1 MKIRQAERTAFCR
14 GCDKK
19 IEPKTDMLSMYSYRN
34 RGQNIHF
41 CLDCVEKMH
50 EMLQEH
56 RKENN
61 ELI

>member
-19 IEPKTDMLSMYSYRN
+19 IKPKTYMLSMYSYRN

-41 CLDCVEKMH
+41 CLDCVDKIH
-50 EMLQEH
+50 EMNTEH
-56 RKENN
+56 KEKPD
-61 ELI
+61 EHV